1 MPEFTIETAID
12 PAPRTY
18 PASVYLCRRLRGRQF
33 TGESMGNPASVAAWL
48 LGDALAVPDLLRL
61 FDGLVWRLVA
71 AGFPLDRASL
81 HVGTLHP
88 QVVGLAWNWSR
99 DDALCDEVRV
109 EAAAARSDAYRRNPL
124 FHAIERGETCRV
136 RPLAPEDAARFPIA
150 ADLAARGIA
159 DYLALP
165 LRSGGSFGNA
175 ITIGTCRPDGFAAA
189 DLEALA
195 PVLQL
200 LALHVE
206 RHVMALVAA
215 NVLDVYLGPAAG
227 GRVLAGSIRRGEG
240 EPIHA
245 VIWVSDLRGFTD
257 LSERLAGLDMIRLLN
272 AYFEA
277 LAGAVVAAGGEV
289 LKFMGDGLLAVFPLA
304 CFETAEQAAEAALGA
319 ARAGLAAVETLN
331 AAPPAE
337 LGAVAGWAPLASG
350 IALHLGEV
358 FFGNVGAAARLDFTV
373 IGPAVNAAAR
383 VEGLCKSLGRALL
396 LTAPVAALVGP
407 GAGASLGRHRLR
419 GFPEPIEIFAPRDE
433 RGQAEAAMI
442 C

>member
-18 PASVYLCRRLRGRQF
+18 PASVYLCRRLRGQPLA
-33 TGESMGNPASVAAWL
+33 ENAMAHAAPVADWL
-48 LGDALAVPDLLRL
+48 LGDALAVQDLLRL
-61 FDGLVWRLVA
+61 FDGFVWRLVA

-99 DDALCDEVRV
+99 DDGLCDEVRV
-109 EAAAARSDAYRRNPL
+109 ETAAARSDAYRKNPL
-124 FHAIERGETCRV
+124 FRALDLGEVCRI
-136 RPLAPEDAARFPIA
+136 RPLTPGDGARFPIA

-165 LRSGGSFGNA
+165 LRSSGGFGNA
-175 ITIGTCRPDGFAAA
+175 LTIGTCRPDGFAATELRSL
-189 DLEALA
+189 DH
-195 PVLQL
+195 L
-200 LALHVE
+200 LKLFALHVD

-240 EPIHA
+240 ESIRA
-245 VIWVSDLRGFTD
+245 VIWISDLRGFTD
-257 LSERLAGLDMIRLLN
+257 LSERLAGLDMIRVLN
-272 AYFEA
+272 AYFEV

-304 CFETAEQAAEAALGA
+304 GFETAEQAAGAALA
-319 ARAGLAAVETLN
+319 AAQAGLAAVEALN
-331 AAPPAE
+331 AGPPPE
-337 LGAVAGWAPLASG
+337 LGSVAGWAPLASG

-383 VEGLCKSLGRALL
+383 VEGLCKSLGQALL

-407 GAGASLGRHRLR
+407 AAGISLGQHRLR
-419 GFPEPIEIFAPRDE
+419 GFPEAIEIFAPRDE
-433 RGQAEAAMI
+433 RGQAEAAPI